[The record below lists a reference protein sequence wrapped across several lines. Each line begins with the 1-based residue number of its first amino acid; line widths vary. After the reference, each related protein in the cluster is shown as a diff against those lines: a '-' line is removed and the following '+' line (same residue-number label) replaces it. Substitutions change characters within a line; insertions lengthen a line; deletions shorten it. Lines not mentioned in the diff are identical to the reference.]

1 MGSTRKGRCKV
12 CDHPERVR
20 IEDMRASGVTFA
32 ALEAKFGVPRA
43 TLHSHWHRHV
53 GADRKLTFLV
63 GATTIEQ
70 ARERAAEEG
79 GSVLS
84 YLAITRSVLVGQ
96 LMAQAEANSASGVAT
111 IAGRL
116 LDVLTALGKLSGEI
130 QATAAPST
138 VINNTIGISAAPAFP
153 DLMQGLLHISRAHP
167 EARADIIAL
176 VDRLNGSP
184 APMPRPVAAIEHQAA
199 NV

>member
-79 GSVLS
+79 GSVVS
-84 YLAITRSVLVGQ
+84 YLSITRSVLVGQ

-130 QATAAPST
+130 QATAARAPSST
-138 VINNTIGISAAPAFP
+138 TPSASAPHRPFP
-153 DLMQGLLHISRAHP
+153 LSWTACCAYAGCTP
-167 EARADIIAL
+167 K
-176 VDRLNGSP
+176 P
-184 APMPRPVAAIEHQAA
+184 APTSSL
-199 NV
+199 

>member
-1 MGSTRKGRCKV
+1 MQKGRCKV

-20 IEDMRASGVTFA
+20 IEDARASGVSFS
-32 ALEAKFGVPRA
+32 ALEEKFRIPRA
-43 TLHSHWHRHV
+43 TLHAHWHNHV
-53 GADRKLTFLV
+53 GADRKLSFLV

-84 YLAITRSVLVGQ
+84 YLSITRSVLVGQ

-184 APMPRPVAAIEHQAA
+184 EPMPRPVAAIEHEPAH
-199 NV
+199 V